1 MGLGW
6 CFGVYLLKHRSDS
19 GALTLRLIAVG
30 VLAHIIW
37 FLVRLF
43 NGYGNILTRRSSTLI
58 DWLYMAKY
66 PPSLA
71 LLLWTL
77 GGMTLILALGLSLE
91 GRRGILGALR
101 DFILSF
107 GRVPLFFYCLHLWF
121 YRLTPPGVRPPPL
134 PLGVR
139 GTALLWL
146 MGILVLWRL
155 CLRYW
160 KLKREHPDSLL
171 QYI

>member
-1 MGLGW
+1 
-6 CFGVYLLKHRSDS
+6 
-19 GALTLRLIAVG
+19 
-30 VLAHIIW
+30 
-37 FLVRLF
+37 
-43 NGYGNILTRRSSTLI
+43 
-58 DWLYMAKY
+58 MA
-66 PPSLA
+66 
-71 LLLWTL
+71 
-77 GGMTLILALGLSLE
+77 LILALGLSLE
-91 GRRGILGALR
+91 GRKGILGALR

-134 PLGVR
+134 PLGVG

-160 KLKREHPDSLL
+160 RLKREHPDSLL